1 MPTINKSN
9 IPVDMLVL
17 VDTGML
23 VPVLDQVCDTGTAIK
38 LGNQQFKYIEITNK
52 NKLVVQYI
60 KITTK
65 NLTYLIVPKFGTYS
79 KAMVPIVPV
88 PIPVL

>member
-9 IPVDMLVL
+9 IPVDMFVL

-38 LGNQQFKYIEITNK
+38 LGN
-52 NKLVVQYI
+52 
-60 KITTK
+60 
-65 NLTYLIVPKFGTYS
+65 
-79 KAMVPIVPV
+79 
-88 PIPVL
+88 